1 MDENLCAGD
10 PRPNTNLSLNL
21 TCVVL
26 VIALALL
33 AAHPFLARPSLPRAT
48 DAELHVFR
56 AAELGHALR
65 GGAGYVRWAPDLW
78 YGYGYPIFNYYAPL
92 TYYLANAFALL
103 PGLDIVA
110 GVKALF
116 ILGLLLA
123 AVGAFLLGRDLFGL
137 RAGLVAAAAYT
148 FSPYI
153 LFVNPHM
160 RGDLPECFALA
171 LFPWMMRAGV
181 RAFRPQLS
189 GLRFRAPSLTP
200 LIAAYAVLWAALILT
215 HNLMALI
222 LSVIFVAWQAYQ
234 IANRKLQIANCKS
247 QFVSLVMLVAL
258 AAGLSAFFWL
268 PFVAERGAVHLTVI
282 GEGHFDFHN
291 HFVAWRSLLAPSRP
305 LDLGATAPKFQY
317 NLGLAQWLLALPA
330 IPLAG
335 LYRRRPQGRALA
347 FFAACSA
354 WLVFLM
360 LSPSAFVWEHVPLMP
375 YIQFPWRLL
384 GPAALTLAMCAAG
397 TIWGAETALARLLA
411 LARLTARSR
420 FISSRAV
427 PDRREWGACRGRSY
441 IIPRSPRPKGRGSLP
456 RDVLRLHSLRSRRSL
471 KACLA
476 PLAACFLLFSALPA
490 MYPPPWSPD
499 FGSTT
504 PRGILQVELEG
515 HYLGTTSTGDFVPAT
530 VVVHP
535 PSNPGL
541 IASYE
546 QGLVDKFDRST
557 LPAGAEARVVEHGP
571 RRDRFAISSPQAF
584 TARVLTFHFP
594 GWEARV
600 DGERVPIHPSGPYGF
615 IEVDLPAGSHE
626 LLLSF
631 GTTPPRIIG
640 ALVSLMALVAVAL
653 QVSRFRFHVS
663 RFDFKSQ
670 VSNLKF
676 EILVIAAFALFKF
689 AVADPCD
696 TCFRY
701 TSQPGQALS
710 AQHQFDEPVNFGHQV
725 QLLGYDLPVSQVR
738 AGDKLAL
745 TLYWKAAAPIP
756 NNYQAFVHLVGP
768 ATSLWGQ
775 SDKLNPGDFPTTR
788 WPLDKFVWDDHQLRV
803 LPNAPPGEYQL
814 SVGLYTLGDG
824 QRVLAWD
831 GTGQALG
838 DSFALPA
845 SVRVLPP

>member
-1 MDENLCAGD
+1 M
-10 PRPNTNLSLNL
+10 
-21 TCVVL
+21 L

-33 AAHPFLARPSLPRAT
+33 AAHPFLARPGLPRAT
-48 DAELHVFR
+48 DVELHVFR

-103 PGLDIVA
+103 PGLDIVVGA
-110 GVKALF
+110 KAIL

-123 AVGAFLLGRDLFGL
+123 AAGAFLLGRDLFGP

-171 LFPWMMRAGV
+171 LFPWLMRAGV
-181 RAFRPQLS
+181 SSFKFTCTARRRECQVS
-189 GLRFRAPSLTP
+189 GLTP
-200 LIAAYAVLWAALILT
+200 RIAACAVLWAALILT

-222 LSVIFVAWQAYQ
+222 LSVIFVAWQAYYVLRFTFHVSSEAQ
-234 IANRKLQIANCKS
+234 KLPAKTAY
-247 QFVSLVMLVAL
+247 LVPVTGLIVL

-291 HFVAWRSLLAPSRP
+291 HFVAWRSLFAPSRP

-317 NLGLAQWLLALPA
+317 NLGLVHWLLALPA
-330 IPLAG
+330 IPLAI
-335 LYRRRPQGRALA
+335 LYRRRPQGQALA

-360 LSPSAFVWEHVPLMP
+360 LSPSAFVWERVPLMP

-384 GPAALTLAMCAAG
+384 GPAALTLAMCVGG
-397 TIWGAETALARLLA
+397 TVWGAEATLQAWAKRLPALPVSVPAMAGLLA
-411 LARLTARSR
+411 
-420 FISSRAV
+420 AV
-427 PDRREWGACRGRSY
+427 
-441 IIPRSPRPKGRGSLP
+441 
-456 RDVLRLHSLRSRRSL
+456 
-471 KACLA
+471 CLA
-476 PLAACFLLFSALPA
+476 FLLFSALPA
-490 MYPPPWSPD
+490 MYPPLWSPD
-499 FGSTT
+499 FGPTT

-530 VVVHP
+530 VKAHP
-535 PSNPGL
+535 PANPGL

-546 QGLVDKFDRST
+546 QGLVDKFDHST
-557 LPAGAEARVVEHGP
+557 LPASAEVRVVEHGP
-571 RRDRFAISSPQAF
+571 RRDRFVLSSPQAF

-594 GWEARV
+594 GWEARI
-600 DGERVPIHPSGPYGF
+600 DGESVPIRPSSPHGF
-615 IEVDLPAGSHE
+615 IEIDVPAGRHE
-626 LLLSF
+626 LLVSF
-631 GTTPPRIIG
+631 GTTPPRIAG
-640 ALVSLMALVAVAL
+640 TLASLLALTAIAF
-653 QVSRFRFHVS
+653 QVSGFRFQVS
-663 RFDFKSQ
+663 SFKFQVSSFKSQ
-670 VSNLKF
+670 VSSLKF
-676 EILVIAAFALFKF
+676 EILVIAIFALFKF

-696 TCFRY
+696 GRYTGAAQYNACFRY
-701 TSQPGQALS
+701 TSPPGQALS
-710 AQHQFDEPVNFGHQV
+710 AQHRFDAPVNFGYQV
-725 QLLGYDLPVSQVR
+725 YLLGYDLPASQVR

-756 NNYQAFVHLVGP
+756 TNYQVFVHLVEP

-803 LPNAPPGEYQL
+803 LPGAPPGEYRL

-838 DSFALPA
+838 DSFTLPA
-845 SVRVLPP
+845 SVQVLPP